1 MSALASWLTP
11 VWPAP
16 ANVRAVCTTRDS
28 GASEGPYAG
37 LNLGDHVGDQP
48 DAVARNRQCFAQA
61 LTVHPVFLQQV
72 HGWSVAELAAN
83 TPDGQLADAC
93 ATVESGIACTVMV
106 ADCLPV
112 LFTRVDGAMVAAAHA
127 GWRGLLGLGGHGV
140 LEATLERFS
149 LHAQSQ
155 CSSIAID
162 NAININNVSDSFVQS
177 RFGDHMLVWLGPCIG
192 LQAFEVGAEVRESF
206 VQDDPACEALF
217 QALGGGKFLANLA
230 GLARHRLQR
239 LGLSHI
245 YGNDGSEAWCT
256 VSNPSQFF
264 SHRRDQGVSG
274 RFAASI
280 WRV

>member
-1 MSALASWLTP
+1 MSALTSWLTP

-16 ANVRAVCTTRDS
+16 ANVHAVCTTREG
-28 GASEGPYAG
+28 GASKGSYDG
-37 LNLGDHVGDQP
+37 LNLGDHVGDQL
-48 DAVARNRQCFAQA
+48 DAVARNRLCFAQT
-61 LTVHPVFLQQV
+61 LTAHPVFLQQV
-72 HGWSVAELAAN
+72 HGWKVAELAAN

-112 LFTRVDGAMVAAAHA
+112 LFTRTDGSMVAAAHA
-127 GWRGLLGLGGHGV
+127 GWRGLLGLGGYGV

-149 LHAQSQ
+149 IHAQLQYPSA
-155 CSSIAID
+155 AID
-162 NAININNVSDSFVQS
+162 NVANGIVQS
-177 RFGDHMLVWLGPCIG
+177 RFGDNLLAWLGPCIG
-192 LQAFEVGAEVRESF
+192 PQAFEVGAEVRESF
-206 VQDDPACEALF
+206 VQDDPACDTQF
-217 QALGGGKFLANLA
+217 QALGGGKFLANLS
-230 GLARHRLQR
+230 GLARDRLQR
-239 LGLSHI
+239 LGLTHI

-280 WRV
+280 WRE